1 MFPPNADP
9 SVAGKPRPMSIGICR
24 TYTPN
29 LYDAALDFAASDTPI
44 TGLGKLREQG
54 KELAYGID
62 ATITPD
68 S

>member
-29 LYDAALDFAASDTPI
+29 LYDAALNFAASDTPLK
-44 TGLGKLREQG
+44 GLGKLRE
-54 KELAYGID
+54 
-62 ATITPD
+62 
-68 S
+68 